1 MGSTKLISK
10 TQMETT
16 LETLQNP
23 KKSQLSGVT
32 MQGAASGRRHPH
44 HVCAIR
50 TTI

>member
-1 MGSTKLISK
+1 MGSIKLISK
-10 TQMETT
+10 TQIDT
-16 LETLQNP
+16 LETLQIP